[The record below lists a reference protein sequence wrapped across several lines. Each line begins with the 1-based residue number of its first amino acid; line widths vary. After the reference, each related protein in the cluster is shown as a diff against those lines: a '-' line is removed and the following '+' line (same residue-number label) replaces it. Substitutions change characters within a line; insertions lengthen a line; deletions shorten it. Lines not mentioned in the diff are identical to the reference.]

1 MSSQYDT
8 SSSFVS
14 FHHLKWIIIHLV
26 TNTNQHLIYSKNNR
40 KKSKLFH
47 IYDFVF
53 SKSDEQ
59 DQFIA
64 HKNTKPD
71 ELTRSS
77 GNIFERIFEREEN
90 IFGREYELFRV
101 AGRTRLWLLFAMGF
115 VLLMWWSS
123 VIPLMRQALRRSNFY
138 SMSTL
143 SQLSGLFEIT
153 CFVDVYNITIEN

>member
-14 FHHLKWIIIHLV
+14 FHHLKWIIIHFSY
-26 TNTNQHLIYSKNNR
+26 QHKPASDLFQ

-47 IYDFVF
+47 IYDFF

-64 HKNTKPD
+64 YKNTKPD

-123 VIPLMRQALRRSNFY
+123 VIPLMRQALRKSNFY